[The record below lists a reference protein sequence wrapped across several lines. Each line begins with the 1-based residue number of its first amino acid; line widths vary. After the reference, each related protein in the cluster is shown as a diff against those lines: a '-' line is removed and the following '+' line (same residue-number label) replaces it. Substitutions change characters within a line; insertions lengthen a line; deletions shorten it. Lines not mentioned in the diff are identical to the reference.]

1 MTRTVIIHVEGQTEA
16 NYVNVVLR
24 DHLRSFDIHPQP
36 IIMSTKRLISGKK
49 FKGGITSFEKVEPE
63 LRSLLRASHAIA
75 VTTMYDFYA
84 LPEDF
89 PGMQGIA
96 IIRPHLQASYLEL
109 ALSQQINNPKF
120 IPYLQVHEFEAIL
133 FSDTKPFAEFY
144 GAATATGI
152 ANILLGFQDNPELI
166 NNHRDTSPSHRIA
179 DLIDGYDKAT
189 DGPLLAAEIPLSV
202 IRSKCPHFNAWITTL
217 EGL

>member
-89 PGMQGIA
+89 PGMQRA
-96 IIRPHLQASYLEL
+96 RQ
-109 ALSQQINNPKF
+109 
-120 IPYLQVHEFEAIL
+120 
-133 FSDTKPFAEFY
+133 
-144 GAATATGI
+144 
-152 ANILLGFQDNPELI
+152 
-166 NNHRDTSPSHRIA
+166 
-179 DLIDGYDKAT
+179 
-189 DGPLLAAEIPLSV
+189 
-202 IRSKCPHFNAWITTL
+202 
-217 EGL
+217 

>member
-1 MTRTVIIHVEGQTEA
+1 MMRTVMIHVEGQTEESF
-16 NYVNVVLR
+16 VNVVLR

-36 IIMSTKRLISGKK
+36 IINSTKRLISGEK

-89 PGMQGIA
+89 PGMDGLSTL
-96 IIRPHLQASYLEL
+96 RPEAKVKHLEG
-109 ALSQQINNPKF
+109 ALGHHMNDKRF
-120 IPYLQVHEFEAIL
+120 IPYLQMHEFEALL
-133 FSDTKPFAEFY
+133 FSDAKPFEIFY
-144 GAATATGI
+144 DASIATKI
-152 ANILLGFQDNPELI
+152 LNIVKDFKGNPELI

-189 DGPLLAAEIPLSV
+189 DGPLLAAEMPLSV
-202 IRSKCPHFNAWITTL
+202 IRAKCPHFNAWITTL